1 MWPILPPLM
10 TICARWMTLLPPE
23 LPQMGTQ
30 AGPPSQAE
38 TVAMVEEIK
47 ELIRA
52 ALEVGV
58 PTYNNGD
65 HAGCARVYCLAAQ
78 SILDPK
84 AKLSSVLLLEGLGPS
99 KIIDLRSSSRRWWR
113 RQWRRQVGGLRRA
126 KAAAAT

>member
-1 MWPILPPLM
+1 
-10 TICARWMTLLPPE
+10 
-23 LPQMGTQ
+23 
-30 AGPPSQAE
+30 
-38 TVAMVEEIK
+38 MVEEIK

-99 KIIDLRSSSRRWWR
+99 KIIDLRSSSRRRWR